1 MRDKIRDLISEEN
14 IMKKDKR
21 IIEVQELKNTL
32 QRVQADFDNYRK
44 RADEQKINLLKYA
57 NENLIL
63 EILPV
68 LDNFRRST
76 DHIPVDIE
84 NNNWVQGMKLVEK
97 QLEDILS
104 QSGLKKIEANVGDQ
118 FNPKLHE
125 AVTCEKSD
133 KLAEDRILQI
143 IEDGFTLNDKVIRHT
158 KVKVC
163 KNS

>member
-1 MRDKIRDLISEEN
+1 
-14 IMKKDKR
+14 MKKDKHNKSQ
-21 IIEVQELKNTL
+21 IELNELKASL
-32 QRVQADFDNYRK
+32 LRVQADFENFRK
-44 RADEQKINLLKYA
+44 RTDQQKIDLLKYA
-57 NENLIL
+57 NEELIL

-76 DHIPVDIE
+76 DHIPAEIQ

-104 QSGLKKIEANVGDQ
+104 QSGLKKIEIKIGDD
-118 FNPKLHE
+118 FNPLLHE
-125 AVTCEKSD
+125 AVTCEKSNQF
-133 KLAEDRILQI
+133 AEDKTLQI
-143 IEDGFTLNDKVIRHT
+143 IQDGYTLNNKVIRPT